1 MFRIEPATEQDVP
14 VILRLV
20 RSLAEYEQLAH
31 AVVATE
37 ATLRE
42 SLFVKRA
49 AEVVI
54 GYAGDEPAGFAVFF
68 QTFSTFLGLPGM
80 YLEDLFVEPAY
91 RRQGLGEALL
101 AHLAKIAVERRVR
114 TGGVVGAR
122 LERARDRL
130 LPEARRTPDERLGH
144 LPAHRRLAAPACS
157 EVVRSLRSAD
167 TAGLKACMH
176 YGYKSC
182 TACRTASAWLS
193 TFTLS
198 QRFATFPSGPIRY
211 VVRTM
216 PMNWRP

>member
-54 GYAGDEPAGFAVFF
+54 GYAADKPAGFAVFF

-101 AHLAKIAVERRVR
+101 AHLAKIAVERGCGRVEWSVL
-114 TGGVVGAR
+114 GWNELAIGFYQKLGAR
-122 LERARDRL
+122 PMNDWVTYRL
-130 LPEARRTPDERLGH
+130 TGDSL
-144 LPAHRRLAAPACS
+144 RRLAQ
-157 EVVRSLRSAD
+157 
-167 TAGLKACMH
+167 K
-176 YGYKSC
+176 
-182 TACRTASAWLS
+182 
-193 TFTLS
+193 
-198 QRFATFPSGPIRY
+198 
-211 VVRTM
+211 
-216 PMNWRP
+216 